1 MPHRTDSA
9 TGRTWQIGN
18 IFKKGRWN
26 LTFYKKDKI
35 PHQVTTQGRY
45 NNQISPID
53 QNISRP
59 QEGQTFFLQE
69 SRTKGSQTS
78 GRQNKTA
85 KIRMMT
91 PVVLRPVLMGVTS
104 ALQLRQTMIDP
115 FFSHSMG
122 GYKLKNLPGTIPKQ
136 SENTGTHRFYR
147 TIIKQFTPH
156 VLSKIAHI
164 FAFCKFLLL
173 IFCNFLS
180 YSATTKSQRE
190 KEYKFYR
197 WIC

>member
-35 PHQVTTQGRY
+35 PHQVTTKGRY

-53 QNISRP
+53 QSISRP

-147 TIIKQFTPH
+147 TIIKTIHSARFIKNSTYFCILQVFIIDFLQF
-156 VLSKIAHI
+156 
-164 FAFCKFLLL
+164 F
-173 IFCNFLS
+173 
-180 YSATTKSQRE
+180 
-190 KEYKFYR
+190 
-197 WIC
+197 

>member
-173 IFCNFLS
+173 IFCNFSKLQCHNKI
-180 YSATTKSQRE
+180 TTGKRV
-190 KEYKFYR
+190 
-197 WIC
+197 